1 MRVKLSKVIKDLNV
15 GMQTIQDFFA
25 KKKIELDVT
34 PNTKID
40 EDILEILIKE
50 FKPDMEQKLK
60 SEYLTSSRLK
70 EKAKQSEEPKEPEE
84 AKTETEVRKPKVI
97 GKIDLDSAGKPA
109 KKSAPKKEEP
119 KQDSVFAKKD
129 DLEANKKIT
138 RIYGHQFDLYSSE
151 PKEEPIKEDPE
162 KETYSYPI
170 DEDEFGMDQEYTT
183 YSLDYYADGCLVDE
197 TGNLVDDPIHLV
209 GGDILDDLSDR
220 KIDVGYVRNDI
231 TKTDYEICYV
241 NANYEED
248 GGVKD

>member
-1 MRVKLSKVIKDLNV
+1 MRSLVSFIFGVILGAASGAYV
-15 GMQTIQDFFA
+15 A
-25 KKKIELDVT
+25 KSISEK
-34 PNTKID
+34 KID
-40 EDILEILIKE
+40 EKI
-50 FKPDMEQKLK
+50 EQATR
-60 SEYLTSSRLK
+60 EARDFYK
-70 EKAKQSEEPKEPEE
+70 EKFE
-84 AKTETEVRKPKVI
+84 
-97 GKIDLDSAGKPA
+97 
-109 KKSAPKKEEP
+109 PKKEEP
-119 KQDSVFAKKD
+119 KQESVFGDKD
-129 DLEANKKIT
+129 DLEANKNLT